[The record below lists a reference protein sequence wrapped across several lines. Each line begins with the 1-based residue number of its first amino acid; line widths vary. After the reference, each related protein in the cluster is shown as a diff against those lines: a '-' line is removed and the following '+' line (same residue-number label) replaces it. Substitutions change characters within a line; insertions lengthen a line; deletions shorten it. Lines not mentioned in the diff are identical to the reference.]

1 MLELTIWRYRIA
13 HLLSTIWDIAWKGS
27 LRLLFGKNFRRT
39 VNIIGINK
47 VLRLGIRLFYIRRI
61 GENIVQTVFPDG
73 IMLQPV
79 DNMGHI
85 IWEIYLAQ
93 AYDKLYSYQ
102 SDDVIIDIG
111 AHVGLFTL
119 KIARNAKKG
128 LIIAVEPHP
137 FNYELLVRNMEFNKI
152 RNVIPLNLALADF
165 NGITTLYLAEESG
178 MHSVAIRR
186 SDKYLRVQAK
196 TLDQLVDEL
205 KLNKVDFIKID
216 VEGYAFTVL
225 KGAERTLK
233 NNDLFIVASC
243 GHTPQEFRN
252 VYRYLSD
259 KGFEIK
265 VGSRKDIYAS
275 NARMQKQLNN
285 KIIDEV

>member
-1 MLELTIWRYRIA
+1 MLEATIWRYRIA

-39 VNIIGINK
+39 LNITGIKK
-47 VLRLGIRLFYIRRI
+47 VLRLGTRLFYIRRI
-61 GENIVQTVFPDG
+61 GKNIVQTIFPDG

-79 DNMGHI
+79 DNMEYI
-85 IWEIYLAQ
+85 IWEIYLAKG
-93 AYDKLYSYQ
+93 YDKLYRYQ

-119 KIARNAKKG
+119 KAARNVKKG
-128 LIIAVEPHP
+128 LVVAVEPHP

-152 RNVIPLNLALADF
+152 RNVIPLNLALANF
-165 NGITTLYLAEESG
+165 NGTTRLYLAKESG
-178 MHSVAIRR
+178 EHSVTIHR
-186 SDKYLRVQAK
+186 SDKYLEVQAK

-216 VEGYAFTVL
+216 IEGYSYEVL
-225 KGAERTLK
+225 KGAERTLE
-233 NNDLFIVASC
+233 NNDVFIVASC

-252 VYRYLSD
+252 VYKYLSD

-265 VGSRKDIYAS
+265 VGPRKDMYALK
-275 NARMQKQLNN
+275 AR
-285 KIIDEV
+285 